1 MCLYNVYTYV
11 LRWPK
16 KSHDSVSCQ
25 FRLLT
30 LSAKFYQKT
39 KFFLIVFLDLF
50 LQSFVINFLT
60 VFSFLVWA
68 SLSKHDIAQTQAIL
82 SWNSISEIMVD
93 YYHDEE

>member
-16 KSHDSVSCQ
+16 KSRDSFSCQ
-25 FRLLT
+25 IRLLT
-30 LSAKFYQKT
+30 LSAKCYQKT

-50 LQSFVINFLT
+50 LQSFVINFLIVLAFYSELLFQNT
-60 VFSFLVWA
+60 
-68 SLSKHDIAQTQAIL
+68 IAQTQAIL

-93 YYHDEE
+93 YYHEE